1 MLHFK
6 AKTMNRD
13 LANRVREI
21 SGQSPNSCMQCGTC
35 SGVCPMF
42 ERVSISPRRVMQA
55 SHLGLES
62 LLGRGD
68 MYEVCLSCQACA
80 VRCPRGIE
88 LPAVMDAL
96 RQLTLRDNEDLLAP
110 EQIPAERLRQVPQM
124 GLVAAFR
131 KLTA

>member
-1 MLHFK
+1 MLHIQ
-6 AKTMNRD
+6 AKTMNRS
-13 LANRVREI
+13 LASRVREI

-35 SGVCPMF
+35 SAVCPMF
-42 ERVSISPRRVMQA
+42 ERVSVSPRRVMLA
-55 SHLGLES
+55 SHLGLEPM
-62 LLGRGD
+62 LGRSG

-96 RQLTLRDNEDLLAP
+96 RQIILRDNIDLLVP
-110 EQIPAERLRQVPQM
+110 EEIPTEQLRQIPQM